1 MADQDIIRTEAYLS
15 VYHLLDLVCFSE
27 RVPLGSAALIGTAV
41 DRLRTI
47 RAPLDDIRAA
57 EGISVAIHKLERA
70 RAVGAGE
77 DAEQAR
83 VELRQLGARW
93 LQTPMRLT
101 LN

>member
-1 MADQDIIRTEAYLS
+1 MTDQDIIRTEAYLS

-27 RVPLGSAALIGTAV
+27 RVPLGSSARIGTAI

-47 RAPLDDIRAA
+47 RAPVNDIRTA

-70 RAVGAGE
+70 LAVGADE
-77 DAEQAR
+77 DAEEAR
-83 VELRQLGARW
+83 VELQQLGARW